1 MAVVVSIDAGTTG
14 VRSFALD
21 ENGEQVALS
30 YKEFRQHYPRPGW
43 VEHNAAEIWHS
54 VQATLS
60 ELASVLDQPVAA
72 VGITNQ
78 RQTVVAWSRISSEPL
93 CRAIV
98 WQDLRTS
105 ERCDQLLESGRLD
118 QIRKT
123 TGLMI
128 SPYFSATK
136 IEWLIKNG
144 DVELSPDL
152 AFGTIDSWLIWKLSG
167 GSTHATDVTNASGT
181 LLYDLN
187 EGCWSQE
194 LCDLFGVPAS
204 TLPEI
209 RPSSGRVAMTADTT
223 ALGPGVPISGVAG
236 DQQSALFGQAC
247 LEPGMIKNT
256 YGTGSFVLMNVG
268 STCPEPVEG
277 LLTTVAWDLGSG
289 PIFALEG
296 SVFVTGAAIQWLRDG
311 LGIISDASEIG
322 PLAQSA
328 NGTGGVFFVPAFAGL
343 GSPWWDSH
351 ARGTIVGLTG
361 GTGRAELA
369 LAVIEAMAF
378 QTRDVV
384 EAMTRA
390 GGMPISE
397 MRVDGGAAVMDLL
410 LQIQADQ
417 LGVRVARPAI
427 TETTAQG
434 AAMLAGLAEGI
445 WTDTREI
452 SEVWRLDQAF
462 NPRDNR
468 SESDA
473 MHQDWLRAVAR
484 SRNWTIGE

>member
-14 VRSFALD
+14 VRSFALN

-30 YKEFRQHYPRPGW
+30 YKEFRQYYPKPGW
-43 VEHNAAEIWHS
+43 VEHDAAEIWNS

-105 ERCDQLLESGRLD
+105 DRCDQLLESGRLD

-152 AFGTIDSWLIWKLSG
+152 ALGTIDSWLIWKLSG

-204 TLPEI
+204 SLPEI
-209 RPSSGRVAMTADTT
+209 RPSSGRVATTADTT

-247 LEPGMIKNT
+247 LEPGMTKNT

-268 STCPEPVEG
+268 TTCPDPVEG
-277 LLTTVAWDLGSG
+277 LLTTVAWDLGDG
-289 PIFALEG
+289 PVFALEG

-311 LGIISDASEIG
+311 LGVISDASEIG

-369 LAVIEAMAF
+369 LAVVEAMAF

-384 EAMTRA
+384 EAMTQA
-390 GGMPISE
+390 GGMPVSE

-417 LGVRVARPAI
+417 LGVRVARPII
-427 TETTAQG
+427 TETTARG

-445 WTDTREI
+445 WTDTQEI
-452 SEVWRLDQAF
+452 SATWQLDQAF
-462 NPRDNR
+462 EPRDNR

-473 MHQDWLRAVAR
+473 VHQDWLRAVAR
-484 SRNWTIGE
+484 SRNWAI